1 MQKMSDSF
9 RDALWCSVNTYS
21 DRLVSKQVGART
33 GTHWDGSKH
42 SGMRSGIQC
51 TKPSQPTIA
60 RYSVCKR
67 HVVFQFRRP
76 LVLDRIGK
84 YSINIAKRTKAQV
97 ILVPVFL
104 FFALF
109 FVCFVFC
116 FNNIFLVEIR
126 FIIYPTSGILLRP
139 RTARSLTC
147 KRCSPCLC

>member
-109 FVCFVFC
+109 FVCF
-116 FNNIFLVEIR
+116 IFFAL
-126 FIIYPTSGILLRP
+126 IIFFWLKFGLSFTRPAGFYLGPGLRG
-139 RTARSLTC
+139 R
-147 KRCSPCLC
+147 